1 LLTRR
6 SAELLRSSG
15 EPMSTVNTHTAMID
29 RRRLAAL
36 RLYED
41 GKFEKRTPR
50 SRALQKQASA
60 HLPLGVP
67 MSWMSGLYRTPPIY
81 IAGGDG
87 AFFTD
92 ADGND
97 YLDFNLCDLSMTIG
111 YGNRAVS
118 DALGTQ
124 ARRGTQFL
132 LPTEDAIVVSKI
144 LAERMGLPFWQFTLS
159 ASGSNTEVIRIAR
172 FMTKRPRI
180 VIFGGHY
187 HGHIEETLVR
197 EEHGS
202 SVPDTAGLSPGSAAH
217 TTILPFNDLEALE
230 RTLSAGNVA
239 LVLTEPVMTNCNLI
253 MPDPD
258 FHRGV
263 RDLTRRHGTLLC
275 IDEAHT
281 FQFAF
286 GGLSNDWRLAS
297 DFIVL
302 GKGFG
307 SGVAFG
313 AYGMSEPVADCFA
326 RHLDV
331 DIGPRGIATGG
342 TTYASALA
350 LAVARVV
357 LEKVMTADACDR
369 VRALGAMLADGLDA
383 VFLRRGLPWKAFR
396 CGPRSGYCL
405 EPVLPRTGTDGLRS
419 LDYELVDTRRVFMA
433 NRGIW
438 DAVAAAGPQ
447 ASIAHTDD
455 NIGTYIAAAG
465 EFLDQI
471 IEQ

>member
-1 LLTRR
+1 MT
-6 SAELLRSSG
+6 
-15 EPMSTVNTHTAMID
+15 THTAMID

-36 RLYED
+36 RLAED
-41 GKFEKRTPR
+41 GRFARRTVR
-50 SRALQKQASA
+50 SRALQQQAGE

-81 IAGGDG
+81 ISGGEG
-87 AFFTD
+87 ATFTD

-111 YGNRAVS
+111 YGNRKVA
-118 DALGTQ
+118 DALGAQ

-132 LPTEDAIVVSKI
+132 LPTEDAIVVGKL
-144 LAERMGLPFWQFTLS
+144 LAERFGLPFWQFTLS

-172 FMTKRPRI
+172 FMTRRPRV

-197 EEHGS
+197 EEQGG
-202 SVPDTAGLSPGSAAH
+202 SVPDGAGLSPGSAAH
-217 TTILPFNDLEALE
+217 TTIIPFNSLEALE
-230 RTLSAGNVA
+230 RTLSAGDVA
-239 LVLTEPVMTNCNLI
+239 LVLTEPAMTNCNVIL
-253 MPDPD
+253 PDPG
-258 FHRGV
+258 FHAGV
-263 RDLTRRHGTLLC
+263 RDLTRKYGSLLC

-286 GGLSNDWRLAS
+286 GGLINAWRLTP
-297 DFIVL
+297 DFVVL

-313 AYGMSEPVADCFA
+313 LYGMSAEVGDCFVK
-326 RHLDV
+326 HLDV

-350 LAVARVV
+350 VTIARVM
-357 LEKVMTADACDR
+357 LEEVMTADAYER
-369 VRALGAMLADGLDA
+369 VRSLGAMLADGLEA
-383 VFLRRGLPWKAFR
+383 AFQQRGLPWRAFR

-405 EPVLPRTGTDGLRS
+405 EPVLPRTGAEGFRS
-419 LDYELVDTRRVFMA
+419 LDYELIDARRVFMA

-447 ASIAHTDD
+447 ASVAHSDAH
-455 NIGTYIAAAG
+455 IGSYVAAAG
-465 EFLDQI
+465 EFLDLI
-471 IEQ
+471 L

>member
-1 LLTRR
+1 
-6 SAELLRSSG
+6 
-15 EPMSTVNTHTAMID
+15 MSTLNPHTAMID

-36 RLYED
+36 RISED
-41 GKFEKRTPR
+41 REFERRTER
-50 SRALQKQASA
+50 SQSLRKQAST

-81 IAGGDG
+81 IAGGNG

-92 ADGND
+92 VDGNE

-111 YGNRAVS
+111 YGNQAV
-118 DALGTQ
+118 AATLGAQ
-124 ARRGTQFL
+124 ARRGAQFL

-197 EEHGS
+197 EENGRS
-202 SVPDTAGLSPGSAAH
+202 IPDTTGLSPGSAAH

-230 RTLSAGNVA
+230 RTLSAGDVA
-239 LVLTEPVMTNCNLI
+239 LVLTEPAMTNCNLI
-253 MPDPD
+253 MPDPE

-263 RDLTRRHGTLLC
+263 RELTHRYGTLLC

-286 GGLSNDWRLAS
+286 GGLSNEWRLTS

-307 SGVAFG
+307 SGMAFG
-313 AYGMSEPVADCFA
+313 LYGMSDAVADCFA
-326 RHLDV
+326 KHLDV

-357 LEKVMTADACDR
+357 LEEVMTADTYGR
-369 VRALGAMLADGLDA
+369 VRYLGAILADGLDA
-383 VFLRRGLPWKAFR
+383 TFHRRGLPWKAFR

-405 EPVLPRTGTDGLRS
+405 EPVLPRTGTDGFRS
-419 LDYELVDTRRVFMA
+419 LDYELIDARRVFMA

-447 ASIAHTDD
+447 ASIAHTND
-455 NIGTYIAAAG
+455 NIGTYVAAAG

-471 IEQ
+471 VEQ

>member
-1 LLTRR
+1 
-6 SAELLRSSG
+6 
-15 EPMSTVNTHTAMID
+15 M
-29 RRRLAAL
+29 
-36 RLYED
+36 
-41 GKFEKRTPR
+41 
-50 SRALQKQASA
+50 
-60 HLPLGVP
+60 
-67 MSWMSGLYRTPPIY
+67 
-81 IAGGDG
+81 
-87 AFFTD
+87 
-92 ADGND
+92 DGNA

-111 YGNRAVS
+111 YGNEAVAA
-118 DALGTQ
+118 ALGAQ
-124 ARRGTQFL
+124 GRRGAQFL
-132 LPTEDAIVVSKI
+132 LPTEDAIVVSRI

-172 FMTKRPRI
+172 FMTRRPRI

-197 EEHGS
+197 EEQGR
-202 SVPDTAGLSPGSAAH
+202 SVPETAGLSPGSAAH
-217 TTILPFNDLEALE
+217 TTILPFNDLAALE
-230 RTLSAGNVA
+230 RTLAAGDVA

-253 MPDPD
+253 MPDAD

-263 RDLTRRHGTLLC
+263 RQLTRRYGTLLC

-286 GGLSNDWRLAS
+286 GGLSREWRLES

-313 AYGMSEPVADCFA
+313 LYGMSEEVGDFFT

-342 TTYASALA
+342 TTYGSALA
-350 LAVARVV
+350 TAVARAV
-357 LEKVMTADACDR
+357 LEEVMTADAYAQ
-369 VRALGAMLADGLDA
+369 VRSLGALLADGLDA
-383 VFLRRGLPWKAFR
+383 AFRRRGLPWKAFR

-405 EPVLPRTGTDGLRS
+405 EPELPRTGAQGLRS
-419 LDYELVDTRRVFMA
+419 LDYELIDARRVFMA

-447 ASIAHTDD
+447 ASIAHTKGD
-455 NIGTYIAAAG
+455 IAAYVAAAD
-465 EFLDQI
+465 EFLEQI
-471 IEQ
+471 LET